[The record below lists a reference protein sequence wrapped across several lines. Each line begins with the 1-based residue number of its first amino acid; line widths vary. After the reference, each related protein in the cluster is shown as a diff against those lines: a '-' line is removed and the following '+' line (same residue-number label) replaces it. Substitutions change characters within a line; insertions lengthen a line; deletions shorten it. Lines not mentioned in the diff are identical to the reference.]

1 MIANRAP
8 RRVVVRI
15 IDDGPGIPPAIQG
28 RTFDPF
34 FTTKGVGEGIGL
46 GLDIV
51 RRLVKQH
58 EGEIEVESRPG
69 RTEFRCRRGRP
80 THPPVARASAQRNAR
95 DRGRGKRRSRLGPGG
110 PDPGRAGGSGSR
122 HRVPGVRVMQQR
134 RMRALRSRS
143 RRLGGTSTFGAMS

>member
-1 MIANRAP
+1 VIANRAP
-8 RRVVVRI
+8 RRVEARI

-51 RRLVKQH
+51 RRLGKQH

-69 RTEFRCRRGRP
+69 STKFCRRGRR

-110 PDPGRAGGSGSR
+110 LDPGRAGGSGSR

-134 RMRALRSRS
+134 RMRTLRSRS
-143 RRLGGTSTFGAMS
+143 RRLGGTSTFGVMS